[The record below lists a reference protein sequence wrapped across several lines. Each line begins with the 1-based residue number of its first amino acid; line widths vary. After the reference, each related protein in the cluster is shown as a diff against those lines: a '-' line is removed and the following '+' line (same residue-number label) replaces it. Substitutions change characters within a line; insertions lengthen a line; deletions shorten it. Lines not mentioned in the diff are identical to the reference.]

1 MLKLALVPFA
11 VCLSFI
17 SHWASFPARQ
27 QLPIF
32 VADVSRVAPVSPNA
46 PVAANAQITFTGV
59 ALEKYGVES
68 DFSQGSAIA
77 TAKAD
82 GLIPVGTVSASGLFR
97 VRITDKDGANGRVWW
112 ALVTQ
117 PDPLKQVFSLKWTSA
132 SDSPT
137 IAKETADASSGAW
150 AKLWTALRKEKGV
163 RDAAFKSAADKFLT
177 ENFLSAQSIVL
188 SCAVA
193 VHPVSQVGCAISVAK
208 ELVDFLS
215 CFFTKAAEDLKQ
227 KQTLTQDE
235 VDKIK
240 ATLKAIAL
248 AADSLSTAVDV
259 LSLKKGAA
267 TALEVGTSL
276 AALMGSLTE
285 FTLGDKV
292 AGKDTFQVSI
302 KLTES
307 ANALAV
313 KHSAILTIL
322 KKVK

>member
-1 MLKLALVPFA
+1 MSKLAL
-11 VCLSFI
+11 CLLAI
-17 SHWASFPARQ
+17 CVGINGTQVLIRAGK
-27 QLPIF
+27 PIHVL
-32 VADVSRVAPVSPNA
+32 VADMSRVAPVSPNA
-46 PVAANAQITFTGV
+46 PVATNAQITFTGV

-68 DFSQGSAIA
+68 DFSQGSSIA

-112 ALVTQ
+112 ALVTR
-117 PDPLKQVFSLKWTSA
+117 PDPLKQDFFLKWTSA
-132 SDSPT
+132 ADSPT
-137 IAKETADASSGAW
+137 TTKENAETSSGAW
-150 AKLWTALRKEKGV
+150 VKLWAALRKEKDV
-163 RDAAFKSAADKFLT
+163 RDAAFKAAADQYLK
-177 ENFLSAQSIVL
+177 ENLLSAQATVL
-188 SCAVA
+188 NCAVA
-193 VHPVSQVGCAISVAK
+193 VHPLSQVGCAVSVAK
-208 ELVDFLS
+208 ELIDFLS
-215 CFFTKAAEDLKQ
+215 AFFTKAAEHLLK
-227 KQTLTQDE
+227 KQALTQDDT
-235 VDKIK
+235 DKIK
-240 ATLKAIAL
+240 ASLKAITV
-248 AADSLSTAVDV
+248 AADSLATAVDV

-276 AALMGSLTE
+276 IALMGSLTE

-313 KHSAILTIL
+313 KHAAILTIL